1 MIAFVPLVVPW
12 PLAPR
17 QKVCPPTDSVSA
29 PVEVWVQ
36 VWLAWPLQSQICC
49 CVPPVVDEFGSS
61 RHLPAPTACNAPVLP
76 PPPPPEVPPATRY
89 MTVPWAGTEALIVPL
104 VVEVA
109 PLHRSV
115 RV

>member
-61 RHLPAPTACNAPVLP
+61 RHLPAPTACNEPVLP
-76 PPPPPEVPPATRY
+76 PVLLPPPTPDWE
-89 MTVPWAGTEALIVPL
+89 MTCWAPDGQLYPL
-104 VVEVA
+104 TWTL
-109 PLHRSV
+109 PV
-115 RV
+115 RVL